1 MLKKFKTLALLATI
15 SAASLSVNAAPER
28 VGDFNLID
36 QEGTAHQL
44 SKYAYQNAVV
54 FISQANS
61 CSLNQKDFTEYKIL
75 KTKLEPLGVSI
86 VMINA
91 SHDDDADSVRR
102 LHDTFNIELPVLLDD
117 TQLVAENL
125 QISKAGEVVVVDPK
139 RMSVLYRG
147 PLDTPPRGGGRVP
160 GTTYIADAIEA
171 AQGDTRNLDTVV
183 VDFEAPADCQLEFPA
198 KQLHAQNVP
207 DYETE
212 VAPILIERCT
222 GCHIEGGIGPFA
234 MNSHQMIQGWS
245 PMIREVLLTKRMPPA
260 QVDPTIRHFDNA
272 RNMPDEEV
280 QTLVHWIDAG
290 APRE

>member
-1 MLKKFKTLALLATI
+1 MKTKFRTVALLITL
-15 SAASLSVNAAPER
+15 SAASLSANAAPER
-28 VGDFNLID
+28 VSDFNLID
-36 QEGTAHQL
+36 QEGSAHQL
-44 SKYAYQNAVV
+44 SKYAYQKAVV

-61 CSLNQKDFTEYKIL
+61 CSLNQRDFTEYKIL
-75 KTKLEPLGVSI
+75 KTKLEPMGVSI

-91 SHDDDADSVRR
+91 SHEDDADSVRR
-102 LHDTFNIELPVLLDD
+102 MHDTFNIELPVLLDD

-125 QISKAGEVVVVDPK
+125 QISKAGEIVVVDPK
-139 RMSVLYRG
+139 RASVLYRG
-147 PLDTPPRGGGRVP
+147 PLDTPPRGGGRDP
-160 GTTYIADAIEA
+160 GTAYITDAIKA
-171 AQGDTRNLDTVV
+171 AQNDTRNLDTVV
-183 VDFEAPADCQLEFPA
+183 VDFEVPEDCLLEFPA
-198 KQLHAQNVP
+198 RQLHAQNVP
-207 DYETE
+207 DYATE

-222 GCHIEGGIGPFA
+222 GCHIDGGIGPFA

>member
-1 MLKKFKTLALLATI
+1 MMRIFNALALLI
-15 SAASLSVNAAPER
+15 SLGITSLHANAAPER

-36 QEGTAHQL
+36 QEGSAHQL
-44 SKYAYQNAVV
+44 SKYAYQKAVV
-54 FISQANS
+54 FISLANS

-75 KTKLEPLGVSI
+75 KTKLEPLGVSV
-86 VMINA
+86 VMLNA
-91 SHDDDADSVRR
+91 SSKDDVNSVRR

-117 TQLVAENL
+117 TQLVAESL
-125 QISKAGEVVVVDPK
+125 KISKAGEIVVIDPK
-139 RMSVLYRG
+139 RMFVLYRG

-160 GTTYIADAIEA
+160 GTTYIVDAVQA
-171 AQGDTRNLDTVV
+171 AQSDTRNVDTVV

-198 KQLHAQNVP
+198 RQLHAQNVP

-222 GCHIEGGIGPFA
+222 GCHIDGGIGPFA

-260 QVDPTIRHFDNA
+260 QVDPSIRHFNNA

>member
-1 MLKKFKTLALLATI
+1 MMKKFSALTLLF
-15 SAASLSVNAAPER
+15 SLGFVSLQAGAEPER

-36 QEGTAHQL
+36 QEGNAHQL

-61 CSLNQKDFTEYKIL
+61 CSLNQKDFTEYKVL
-75 KTKLEPLGVSI
+75 KTKMEPLGVSI
-86 VMINA
+86 VLLNA
-91 SHDDDADSVRR
+91 SHQDDVESIRKM
-102 LHDTFNIELPVLLDD
+102 HDIFNIELPVLLDD

-125 QISKAGEVVVVDPK
+125 KISKAGEIVVVDPK
-139 RMSVLYRG
+139 RLSVLYRG

-160 GTTYIADAIEA
+160 GTTYIADAVKATE
-171 AQGDTRNLDTVV
+171 GDTRAVDTVV

-198 KQLHAQNVP
+198 REMHAENVP
-207 DYETE
+207 DYATE
-212 VAPILIERCT
+212 VAPILIEQCAV
-222 GCHIEGGIGPFA
+222 CHVEGGIGPFA

-260 QVDPTIRHFDNA
+260 QVDPSIRHFENA
-272 RNMPDEEV
+272 RNMSVKDV

>member
-1 MLKKFKTLALLATI
+1 MIKKFKALALLI
-15 SAASLSVNAAPER
+15 SISTASLNANAVPER

-36 QEGTAHQL
+36 QEGGAHQL

-75 KTKLEPLGVSI
+75 KTRFEPLGVSI

-91 SHDDDADSVRR
+91 STADDVDSVRR
-102 LHDTFNIELPVLLDD
+102 LHDTYNIELPVLLDD

-125 QISKAGEVVVVDPK
+125 QISKAGEIVVVDPK

-160 GTTYIADAIEA
+160 GTTYISDAIAA
-171 AQGDTRNLDTVV
+171 AQTDTRNLDTIV
-183 VDFEAPADCQLEFPA
+183 VDFEAPDDCLLEFPA
-198 KQLHAQNVP
+198 KQLHAQHVP

-212 VAPILIERCT
+212 VAPILIERCV

-260 QVDPTIRHFDNA
+260 QVDPAIRHFDNA

-280 QTLVHWIDAG
+280 QALVHWIDAG